1 MGGIEANFAS
11 GIGQGAVDGAMVAIS
26 AAVQHIALESISRG
40 WGGGNQDNIDI
51 IQLTVIDS
59 LPELKAV
66 PTGV

>member
-1 MGGIEANFAS
+1 
-11 GIGQGAVDGAMVAIS
+11 MVAIS